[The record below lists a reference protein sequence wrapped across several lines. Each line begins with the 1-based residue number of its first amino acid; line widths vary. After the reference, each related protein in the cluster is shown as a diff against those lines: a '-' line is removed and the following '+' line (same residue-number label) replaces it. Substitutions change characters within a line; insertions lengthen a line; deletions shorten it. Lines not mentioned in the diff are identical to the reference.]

1 MDEDGGKR
9 FPRTERLRNRKEFL
23 RVYER
28 GAKVRTKLFF
38 IYVLENDLPYSRM
51 GITVS
56 RKVGKT
62 NIRNQL
68 KRRLRE
74 VFRKHKSVVTPPSD
88 VVINTS
94 RVTAGA
100 TYAQLEADFVKIF
113 VGDDGAGDGCGS

>member
-1 MDEDGGKR
+1 VDEPNGSG
-9 FPRTERLRNRKEFL
+9 FPQAERLRKRKQFL

-28 GAKVRTKLFF
+28 GAKLRTELFF
-38 IYVLENDLPYSRM
+38 IYLLENDLPVSRL

-62 NIRNQL
+62 NIRNYL

-74 VFRKHKSVVTPPSD
+74 VFRKNKGVVTPPSD

-100 TYAQLEADFVKIF
+100 SFAQLEEEFVKVF
-113 VGDDGAGDGCGS
+113 VGNDGVGDPCGS

>member
-1 MDEDGGKR
+1 MAEPTNV
-9 FPRTERLRNRKEFL
+9 FPREERLRKRKEFL

-28 GAKVRTKLFF
+28 GAKVKTKLFF
-38 IYVLENDLPYSRM
+38 IYLLENGLPYSRM

-74 VFRKHKSVVTPPSD
+74 IFRKNKKVVSPPSD
-88 VVINTS
+88 LVINTS
-94 RVTAGA
+94 PVTARA
-100 TYAQLEADFVKIF
+100 PFALLEEEFRGVF
-113 VGDDGAGDGCGS
+113 LQEDGAKDECGN